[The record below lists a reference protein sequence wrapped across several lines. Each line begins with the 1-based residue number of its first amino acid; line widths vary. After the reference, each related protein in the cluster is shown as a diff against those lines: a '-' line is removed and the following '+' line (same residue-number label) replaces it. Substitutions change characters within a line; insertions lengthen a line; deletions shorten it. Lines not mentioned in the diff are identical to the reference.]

1 MIIYYII
8 SNLCYTFSSPQSW
21 NCPATFHTP
30 LTVPRRLGGANP
42 DTAKPDSPEILA
54 LQDRKKEG
62 EIAENS
68 LVISPSLDYQ
78 PLLHQADADV
88 SQRIPQADAAKR
100 EKSGEPVHFGIRRL
114 DAAGIA
120 ALCTPAVPGIKPA
133 FYVSICRNNNGS
145 PGSHS
150 RSSRTGVWRSRFL

>member
-78 PLLHQADADV
+78 PLLHQAS
-88 SQRIPQADAAKR
+88 SQI
-100 EKSGEPVHFGIRRL
+100 L
-114 DAAGIA
+114 
-120 ALCTPAVPGIKPA
+120 PA
-133 FYVSICRNNNGS
+133 FHQVCIHSQTHCTDDSRVLAQCR
-145 PGSHS
+145 SHHI
-150 RSSRTGVWRSRFL
+150 L

>member
-30 LTVPRRLGGANP
+30 LTVPDVSAVPTPPLRNRVLP
-42 DTAKPDSPEILA
+42 RSLPYRTA
-54 LQDRKKEG
+54 KKEG

-114 DAAGIA
+114 DATGIA
-120 ALCTPAVPGIKPA
+120 ALCTPAIPGIKLA

>member
-54 LQDRKKEG
+54 LQDRKKRG
-62 EIAENS
+62 RDRRKLSGDLTLSGFINRYFIKPPHSFFPHSIRYASIPRHIAPM
-68 LVISPSLDYQ
+68 IPGFSPSAGATTYCDISFGRL
-78 PLLHQADADV
+78 V
-88 SQRIPQADAAKR
+88 SGR
-100 EKSGEPVHFGIRRL
+100 
-114 DAAGIA
+114 
-120 ALCTPAVPGIKPA
+120 
-133 FYVSICRNNNGS
+133 
-145 PGSHS
+145 
-150 RSSRTGVWRSRFL
+150 